1 MNEASDDRR
10 REAASRSMGG
20 QQQAVSTEEAVAPRI
35 AVASEAVVDWCS
47 RHARGVVAACLALT
61 ILFGWFVATQ
71 RDPLATDT
79 DRLID
84 PSAPWRKGEVE
95 LAQLFPQNNALL
107 VIVVDGAT
115 PELADDA
122 AGKLASHIAA
132 RSDLFTAVRRPD
144 AADFFRRNG
153 LLFLDQPEVER
164 LTDQLAKAQ
173 PLIGALAADPS
184 VNGLFGAFNL
194 ALEGVSRG
202 EIEPTALDPSF
213 AAIADSLTAA
223 VNGQAPPLS
232 WERLLTGR
240 APMQQELQRI
250 ILAKPVLD
258 FTRLAPGEA
267 ASNFIRASVAAL
279 GLDRVTGLRVR
290 LTGEVALN
298 DEEFSSVITGTGIA
312 TLASFILVLC
322 VLFFALRSFKPI
334 LAIVCT
340 LVSGLIWTLAFAF
353 ATVGELNLISIAF
366 AAMFIGI
373 AVDFG
378 IQVCVRYRDER
389 YRHRDLPT
397 ALRRTG
403 RSIGAPLFLA
413 AVTTAAGFLSFT
425 PTPYRGVSELGVI
438 AGAGMMIALVLN
450 LTLLPALL
458 MLLRPAGEPAPIGYA
473 WAAGIDRFLVR
484 RRGLVMILAAAL
496 ALAALTQLPRQ
507 QFDFNP
513 LHMKDPHVESVATLH
528 ELMANDVTTPNTL
541 QILVGSRDEA
551 ASLAQRLEKLPEVRQ
566 VLSVNSFIPADQEAK
581 LGLIGDAALFLLPSL
596 SPTTVATKPDTP
608 TTLRTIAETVD
619 RLRKLSG
626 ATATTERLAAVLQET
641 TAHGADGIATM
652 ERALLAGLPKQ
663 LDSLR
668 VALDAQPVT
677 FESLP
682 ADLKRDWIAPD
693 GRFRV
698 EIYPRGDSNDNV
710 TLVHFVEAV
719 QAVAPD
725 VGGVALVIQQS
736 GALVWRSFQIAGL
749 CALAGVVV
757 LLAAVLRRL
766 RDVLLVIAPLLFAA
780 LLTAGTAILLGLAMN
795 FANVVALPL
804 LFGIGVAFSIYFV
817 MNWRSGR
824 PDPLQSSTA
833 RAVLFSGLTTLTA
846 FSSLSLSGHRGT
858 AEMGWLLAIG
868 LGFTLLSSLLLLP
881 ALLGPVPGRR

>member
-1 MNEASDDRR
+1 MNDEANRR
-10 REAASRSMGG
+10 REPAPEQVGVGAA
-20 QQQAVSTEEAVAPRI
+20 EETVAPRI
-35 AVASEAVVDWCS
+35 VAATEVMVDWCS
-47 RHARGVVAACLALT
+47 RHAQTVVAACLLLT
-61 ILFGWFVATQ
+61 VLFGWFMATHLT
-71 RDPLATDT
+71 LATDT

-95 LAQLFPQNNALL
+95 LARLFPQNAALL
-107 VIVVDGAT
+107 VVVVDGTT

-122 AGKLASHIAA
+122 AAKLAARLTS
-132 RSDLFTAVRRPD
+132 RSDLFTSVRRPD

-153 LLFLDQPEVER
+153 LLFLDQAEVER
-164 LTDQLAKAQ
+164 LTDQLAQAQ

-184 VNGLFGAFNL
+184 VNGLFGALNL

-202 EIEPTALDPSF
+202 QVAPASLDPPF
-213 AAIADSLTAA
+213 TAIADSLQAA
-223 VNGQAPPLS
+223 EGGHPAPLS

-240 APMQQELQRI
+240 APLPQELQRI

-267 ASNFIRASVAAL
+267 ASDFIRTSVAEL
-279 GLDRVTGLRVR
+279 GLDKVAGLRVR

-298 DEEFSSVITGTGIA
+298 DEEFSSVIKGTGYA
-312 TLASFILVLC
+312 TLASFCLVLC
-322 VLFFALRSFKPI
+322 VLFFALHSFKPI
-334 LAIVCT
+334 FAIVST
-340 LVSGLIWTLAFAF
+340 LVIGLIWTLAFAA
-353 ATVGELNLISIAF
+353 ATVHVLNLISIAF

-389 YRHRDLPT
+389 YRHGDLLE

-403 RSIGAPLFLA
+403 RGIGAPLFLA
-413 AVTTAAGFLSFT
+413 AVTTAAGFLAFT
-425 PTPYRGVSELGVI
+425 PTPYRGVSELGII
-438 AGAGMMIALVLN
+438 AGAGMLIALLLN

-458 MLLRPAGEPAPIGYA
+458 MMLRPGGEPAPVGYA
-473 WAAGIDRFLVR
+473 WAAGIDRFLLR
-484 RRGLVMILAAAL
+484 RRRPVMIVAGVL
-496 ALAALTQLPRQ
+496 ALASLALLPRQ

-513 LHMKDPHVESVATLH
+513 LHMKDPNVESVATLH
-528 ELMANDVTTPNTL
+528 ELMANEVTTPNTL

-551 ASLAQRLEKLPEVRQ
+551 ASLTQRLGKLPEVRQ
-566 VLSVNSFIPADQEAK
+566 VLSIDSFIPADQEAK
-581 LGLIGDAALFLLPSL
+581 LGMIGDAALFLLPSL
-596 SPTTVATKPDTP
+596 SPPAVAPKPDTA
-608 TTLRTIAETVD
+608 TTLRTVEETIEQ
-619 RLRKLSG
+619 LRKP
-626 ATATTERLAAVLQET
+626 TATTAANRLAIVLKQ
-641 TAHGADGIATM
+641 AAALGADGVAMM
-652 ERALLAGLPKQ
+652 EGALLGGLPRQ

-668 VALDAQPVT
+668 LALGAQPVT
-677 FESLP
+677 FDSLP

-698 EIYPRGDSNDNV
+698 EIYPRGDSNDNA
-710 TLVHFVEAV
+710 TLVQFVKAV
-719 QAVAPD
+719 QTVAPD

-736 GALVWRSFQIAGL
+736 GELVWRSFQIAGL
-749 CALAGVVV
+749 CALGGVVV
-757 LLAAVLRRL
+757 LLAVVLRRL

-780 LLTAGTAILLGLAMN
+780 LLTAAAAILLGLSMN

-858 AEMGWLLAIG
+858 AAMGWLLAIG
-868 LGFTLLSSLLLLP
+868 LGFTLLSSLFLLP
-881 ALLGPVPGRR
+881 ALLGPVPKRR